1 MFPSLIFS
9 LKSLT
14 FFFLLKY
21 TQSYAAEIGTTVKEL
36 KLDDF
41 RQRLEN
47 EKLLKVAADWADLQN
62 KAMCTCT
69 GKDVLLGYTNP
80 NIFCVPTD
88 PALLKKLNE
97 CNNTGVDTLVDYN
110 EGVCITSDYTSYS
123 EPSQYDDD
131 GCTFFCNDCKQLDY
145 FKTFNATY
153 EGKSWYH
160 KGSEET
166 LNVSKLERFTKMIWP
181 NEVTDEYEKKY
192 EPKGIT
198 LNVSYYFFCPFFFSS
213 FLSFL
218 LFIFLFF

>member
-1 MFPSLIFS
+1 MIFS

-21 TQSYAAEIGTTVKEL
+21 TQSYAAEIGKTVKEL

-47 EKLLKVAADWADLQN
+47 EKILKVAADWADLQN

-97 CNNTGVDTLVDYN
+97 CNNTGVDTRVDYK

-145 FKTFNATY
+145 FKTFNVTY

-198 LNVSYYFFCPFFFSS
+198 LNVS
-213 FLSFL
+213 
-218 LFIFLFF
+218 

>member
-1 MFPSLIFS
+1 MIFS

-69 GKDVLLGYTNP
+69 DDTE
-80 NIFCVPTD
+80 CVPTD
-88 PALLKKLNE
+88 P
-97 CNNTGVDTLVDYN
+97 DLVKQFNSCKETDDYTRARAQS
-110 EGVCITSDYTSYS
+110 GVCITSDYKSFS
-123 EPSQYDDD
+123 EPSTNYK
-131 GCTFFCNDCKQLDY
+131 CKFFCNDCKQLDY
-145 FKTFNATY
+145 FETFNVTSKSL
-153 EGKSWYH
+153 GKSWYH
-160 KGSEET
+160 KGSEEM

-181 NEVTDEYEKKY
+181 NEITDEYEKKY

-213 FLSFL
+213 FLFFFFFLSFSFC
-218 LFIFLFF
+218 LFLS

>member
-1 MFPSLIFS
+1 MIFS

-97 CNNTGVDTLVDYN
+97 CNNTGVDTRVDYK

-145 FKTFNATY
+145 FKTFNVTDVY
-153 EGKSWYH
+153 NKEGKSWYH
-160 KGSEET
+160 KGSEEM

-198 LNVSYYFFCPFFFSS
+198 LNVS
-213 FLSFL
+213 
-218 LFIFLFF
+218 

>member
-1 MFPSLIFS
+1 MIFS

-145 FKTFNATY
+145 FKTFNVTGNNY
-153 EGKSWYH
+153 DKEGQSWYH

-198 LNVSYYFFCPFFFSS
+198 LNVS
-213 FLSFL
+213 
-218 LFIFLFF
+218 